1 MKKLILTVGCPG
13 SGKSTWAQQYIK
25 NNPGFFEVNRDN
37 LRTTMN
43 ALNGRNEYKYTKARE
58 KLVTDVQQ
66 DTVARLMMADS
77 TKGVIVSD
85 TNLNQETR
93 WKWAQIATANNW
105 DLSYITIEQPWTEL
119 VKRNSYRGTSAV
131 PVDVLRAMY
140 KNMCEYMASEKIAYV
155 PNEELP
161 KAVIFDLDGTLADN
175 DHRSP
180 YDLESLR
187 NDKPK
192 EMVVNLL
199 KMLKENGYTIIT
211 VSGRESGTKDEP
223 LRYKHSTIE
232 WMMASGFGLQVS
244 EHYQRQQGDA
254 RKDDVVKEE
263 IFRTKIAPNYNVK
276 LAVDDRDQ
284 VVEMWRRIG
293 VECWQVNF
301 GEF

>member
-140 KNMCEYMASEKIAYV
+140 KNMCEYMASEKIVYV

-175 DHRSP
+175 GHRSP

-192 EMVVNLL
+192 EMVVSLL

>member
-105 DLSYITIEQPWTEL
+105 DISYITIEQPWTEL

-131 PVDVLRAMY
+131 PIDVLRAMY
-140 KNMCEYMASEKIAYV
+140 KNMCEYMTAEKIAYV

-161 KAVIFDLDGTLADN
+161 KAVIFDLDGTLANN

-180 YDLESLR
+180 YDLESLH

-244 EHYQRQQGDA
+244 EHYQRQQGDS

-263 IFRTKIAPNYNVK
+263 IFRSKIAPNYNVK
-276 LAVDDRDQ
+276 LAIDDRDQ

-293 VECWQVNF
+293 VECWQVGFGNF
-301 GEF
+301 

>member
-58 KLVTDVQQ
+58 NLVTAVQQ
-66 DTVARLMMADS
+66 DTVARLMAEKT
-77 TKGVIVSD
+77 TKGVVVSD

-105 DLSYITIEQPWTEL
+105 DISYNTIEQPWTEL
-119 VKRNSYRGTSAV
+119 VKRNNYRGLNAV

-140 KNMCEYMASEKIAYV
+140 KNMCEYMAGEKIAYV

-192 EMVVNLL
+192 EMVINLL

-211 VSGRESGTKDEP
+211 VSGRESGTKAEP

-254 RKDDVVKEE
+254 RKDDIVKEE

-301 GEF
+301 GSF